1 MRFEFF
7 GERLSGSVMVD
18 THVGWDDGAMFGDPI
33 MLDRLVGVF
42 AEGVTVPAEMPLAF
56 RNVDDAGTGPLDV
69 SVLEDA
75 WIAVF
80 AAGGWRGR
88 MIGDSPDRL
97 DDPAGHGDG
106 GGDSGG
112 VMPGWLEPDEWVR
125 WDPFAGFKGGW
136 RIGGNLETGEAWSG
150 VIVDAG
156 QSFVVVDVDGGR
168 FRRDL
173 DDDGA
178 MLEVNV
184 PS

>member
-7 GERLSGSVMVD
+7 GERLSGSVMVAS
-18 THVGWDDGAMFGDPI
+18 HVGWDDGAMFGDPV

-42 AEGVTVPAEMPLAF
+42 AEGVVVPAEMPFAF
-56 RNVDDAGTGPLDV
+56 RNVDGDGTGPLDV
-69 SVLEDA
+69 SVFEDA

-88 MIGDSPDRL
+88 MIGDSPERL
-97 DDPAGHGDG
+97 EELSGDG
-106 GGDSGG
+106 DSDGG
-112 VMPGWLEPDEWVR
+112 VVPGWIEPGERVR

-136 RIGGNLETGEAWSG
+136 RIDGVLETGETWSG
-150 VIVDAG
+150 VVVDAG

-173 DDDGA
+173 DDDGS
-178 MLEVNV
+178 MLEATV
-184 PS
+184 PT